1 MISDPTRIQAA
12 IPDPSRS
19 QVTANMTGTIVFDP
33 AGSGNVNN
41 SGWFAIIVNPAADST
56 YYYGSESTKT
66 MLLPG
71 GVTSTVFCLNNAKV
85 TITFTSAP
93 NYVQGM

>member
-1 MISDPTRIQAA
+1 MISDPTRVQAA

-19 QVTANMTGTIVFDP
+19 QVTADMTGTIVFDP
-33 AGSGNVNN
+33 AGTGDVDN
-41 SGWFAIIVNPAADST
+41 SGWFAIIVCPADDST
-56 YYYGSESTKT
+56 YYYGADSTKT

-71 GVTSTVFCLNNAKV
+71 GAISTVFCLNDAKV
-85 TITFTSAP
+85 TIDFSSSP